1 METAADYLRELC
13 MHIVAFNPD
22 VLDREAVDDETVE
35 REKAII
41 QASLADKPENIQEKI
56 MSGQLEKFFAQRV
69 ITEQPWIMDDKSTV
83 GKALTAA
90 LGDDSHLVAF
100 RRFQLG
106 T

>member
-1 METAADYLRELC
+1 
-13 MHIVAFNPD
+13 
-22 VLDREAVDDETVE
+22 
-35 REKAII
+35 
-41 QASLADKPENIQEKI
+41 
-56 MSGQLEKFFAQRV
+56 
-69 ITEQPWIMDDKSTV
+69 MDDKSTV